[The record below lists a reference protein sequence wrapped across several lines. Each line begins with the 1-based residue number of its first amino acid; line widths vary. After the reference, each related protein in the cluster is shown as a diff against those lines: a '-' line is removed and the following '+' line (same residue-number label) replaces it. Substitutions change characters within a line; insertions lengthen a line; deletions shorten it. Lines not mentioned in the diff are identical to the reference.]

1 MVRGG
6 CDNIICWGE
15 VLAAWWYGAGVTTS
29 YAGRG
34 VSCLVVRGGCDNI
47 ICWGEVLAAWWYGA
61 GVTTSYAGE
70 RC

>member
-29 YAGRG
+29 YAEQ
-34 VSCLVVRGGCDNI
+34 
-47 ICWGEVLAAWWYGA
+47 GEVLAAWWYGA